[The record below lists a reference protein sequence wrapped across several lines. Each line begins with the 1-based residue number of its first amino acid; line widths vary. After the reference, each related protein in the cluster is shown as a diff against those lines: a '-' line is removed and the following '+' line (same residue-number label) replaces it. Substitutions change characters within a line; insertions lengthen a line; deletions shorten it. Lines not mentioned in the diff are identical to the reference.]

1 MTFDPGLVALIEAA
15 AAARGLPC
23 RRLTSGAGH
32 DAQMLARV
40 APTAM
45 IFTTS
50 HGGISHDPAEWTRPE
65 DLIAAA
71 DTLLHVILELSEG
84 DHPAA

>member
-1 MTFDPGLVALIEAA
+1 
-15 AAARGLPC
+15 
-23 RRLTSGAGH
+23 
-32 DAQMLARV
+32 MLARI

-65 DLIAAA
+65 DLVAGAN
-71 DTLLHVILELSEG
+71 TLLHVVLELSEG
-84 DHPAA
+84 DHLAA